1 MSNVS
6 SKISEDET
14 LAKSYDWR
22 PRLRPKKGGE
32 SMFYQKTTKNQKLE
46 SGSRIIRCSK
56 TMGSRITTFVV
67 VGFASAKRQL
77 PCTPGHSW
85 ALLGTPGRSWAL
97 LGTPGRSW
105 PLLAAPGLSWPRR
118 VAPRHFWSLLAAP
131 GCSWPFLGS
140 PGHASALV
148 GTPGRALL
156 SVLFFFCFRRSSEL
170 HVYVVSSRYRAG

>member
-1 MSNVS
+1 MSPTVQ
-6 SKISEDET
+6 
-14 LAKSYDWR
+14 
-22 PRLRPKKGGE
+22 P
-32 SMFYQKTTKNQKLE
+32 
-46 SGSRIIRCSK
+46 
-56 TMGSRITTFVV
+56 FVV

-131 GCSWPFLGS
+131 GCSWPFHGS

-148 GTPGRALL
+148 GTPGHSCRCC
-156 SVLFFFCFRRSSEL
+156 FFFFFGGRPSSMYMWSPHDIGRDSWVWGEQEAL
-170 HVYVVSSRYRAG
+170 QIVFPPTRWGKKPSPRGSPCRT